1 MFTSI
6 LLSLGDKIFGG
17 VTNYFKVKQ
26 EHKVKLEQK
35 DMDLKVAKVTS
46 QISMIEKQQDT
57 DNSIDLY
64 TIKDRGIKDDI
75 ITYTII
81 SPFVILLLNPIGA
94 IIFGYDPQ
102 VITIAMIG
110 GFTALESIPENMWY
124 GLLIVLSDVFGLRS
138 FMRTVF
144 TGIAGKITKKINP

>member
-6 LLSLGDKIFGG
+6 FTAIGDKLFGG
-17 VTNYFKVKQ
+17 ITNYFKVKQ
-26 EHKVKLEQK
+26 ENKVKLAQK
-35 DMDLKVAKVTS
+35 EMDLKVAKVSS
-46 QISMIEKQQDT
+46 QINRVEKQQDT

-102 VITIAMIG
+102 VITVAMAE
-110 GFTALESIPENMWY
+110 GFIALEGIPENMWY